1 MSYFLNSTPHFY
13 SPKKLKLL
21 ILLTHRYSDPSL
33 IQYFAVVII
42 NFALTFTR
50 HDTFDCKFYYELI
63 SNWKYFIVNNLE

>member
-1 MSYFLNSTPHFY
+1 MSYLLNSTPHFY
-13 SPKKLKLL
+13 SPQKLL

-33 IQYFAVVII
+33 IQYFAVAII

-50 HDTFDCKFYYELI
+50 HDTFDCKFYYEPI